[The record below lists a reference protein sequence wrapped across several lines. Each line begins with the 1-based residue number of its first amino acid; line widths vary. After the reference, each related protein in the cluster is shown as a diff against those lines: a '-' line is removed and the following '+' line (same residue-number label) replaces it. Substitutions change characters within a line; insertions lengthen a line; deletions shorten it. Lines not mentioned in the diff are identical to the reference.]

1 MLVFNEGPTDITGAV
16 ITDRMPAGA
25 LFFGATDSGSESDG
39 IVEWAGVDLPAYS
52 FVERRFAITDPFAL
66 TDVITNADY
75 RVSSGAAS
83 VGGNVSVVTEL
94 STNYVHLPVILKNH

>member
-1 MLVFNEGPTDITGAV
+1 
-16 ITDRMPAGA
+16 MPAGA

-94 STNYVHLPVILKNH
+94 STKYVHLPVILKNH